1 MAYDIDY
8 IRSQFPILD
17 QQVHGRP
24 LVYLDNAATAQ
35 KPKAV
40 VDAISHYY
48 YNDNANVHRGVHT
61 LSQRATD
68 AMEAVREQV
77 REHIGARE
85 SAEIIFTRGI
95 TDSINTVAFGMG
107 ALIKPQQNVVITALE
122 HHSNIVPWQMLC
134 ESTGATLR
142 YIPIN
147 EKGELVLHSLEEI
160 IDEQTAMVAFNHISN
175 SLGTINPVSTILA
188 RAKAVGAWTLVDG
201 AQSGPHAKVDVQEW
215 DVDFFTLASHKMYG
229 PTGLGVLYGKRGRLE
244 ALPPYQGG
252 GEMIA
257 TVTLEK
263 STYAAIPHKFE
274 AGTPHIEGVIGFGAA
289 LKFMNSIGIEA
300 IAKHEAE
307 LLDYATESL
316 SSIEGFRIIGTADHK
331 ASVLSFLVD
340 GTHPY
345 DLGVLLDQQGI
356 AVRTGQHCTQP
367 IMDQFCIA
375 GTARASFAMYNTKE
389 EIDLFK
395 AALERA
401 VNMLR

>member
-77 REHIGARE
+77 REHIGACE

-107 ALIKPQQNVVITALE
+107 ALIKPHQNVVITALE

-134 ESTGATLR
+134 ERTGATLR

-147 EKGELVLHSLEEI
+147 EKGELVLHSFEEI
-160 IDEQTAMVAFNHISN
+160 IDEHTAMVAFNHISN

-229 PTGLGVLYGKRGRLE
+229 PTGLGVLYGKRERLE

>member
-68 AMEAVREQV
+68 AMEAVRDQV

-107 ALIKPQQNVVITALE
+107 ALIKPHQNVVITALE

-134 ESTGATLR
+134 ERTGATLR

-160 IDEQTAMVAFNHISN
+160 IDEHTAMVAFNHISN

-229 PTGLGVLYGKRGRLE
+229 PTGLGVLYGKRERLE

>member
-107 ALIKPQQNVVITALE
+107 ALIKPHQNVVITALE

-134 ESTGATLR
+134 ERTGATLR

-160 IDEQTAMVAFNHISN
+160 IDEHTAMVAFNHISN

-229 PTGLGVLYGKRGRLE
+229 PTGLGVLYGKRERLE

-263 STYAAIPHKFE
+263 STYAEIPHKFE

>member
-68 AMEAVREQV
+68 AMESVREQV

-85 SAEIIFTRGI
+85 AAEIIFTRGI

-107 ALIKPQQNVVITALE
+107 ALIKPHQNVVITALE

-134 ESTGATLR
+134 ERTGATLR

-147 EKGELVLHSLEEI
+147 EKGELVLHTLDEI
-160 IDEQTAMVAFNHISN
+160 IDEHTAMVAFNHISN

-201 AQSGPHAKVDVQEW
+201 AQSGPHAQVDVQEW

-229 PTGLGVLYGKRGRLE
+229 PTGLGVLYGKRERLE

-300 IAKHEAE
+300 IAKHESE

-316 SSIEGFRIIGTADHK
+316 SSIEGFRIIGAADHK

-389 EIDLFK
+389 EIDLFR

>member
-1 MAYDIDY
+1 MAYDVQY

-17 QQVHGRP
+17 QQIHGRP

-35 KPKAV
+35 KPIAV
-40 VDAISHYY
+40 VDAIRDYY
-48 YNDNANVHRGVHT
+48 FKDNANVHRGVHT

-77 REHIGARE
+77 RAHIGARE
-85 SAEIIFTRGI
+85 VAEIIFTRGL
-95 TDSINTVAFGMG
+95 TDSINTIAFGMG
-107 ALIKPQQNVVITALE
+107 AIATPEHNIVITALE

-134 ESTGATLR
+134 QRTGATLR
-142 YIPIN
+142 FIPIN
-147 EKGELVLHSLEEI
+147 DKGELILDQLEQL
-160 IDEQTAMVAFNHISN
+160 IDEKTAMVAFNHISN
-175 SLGTINPVSTILA
+175 ALGTVNPVHTILE

-201 AQSGPHAKVDVQEW
+201 AQSGPHARVNVQDW

-229 PTGLGVLYGKRGRLE
+229 PTGLGVLYGKRERLE
-244 ALPPYQGG
+244 VLPPYQGG

-263 STYAAIPHKFE
+263 STYADIPHKFE
-274 AGTPHIEGVIGFGAA
+274 AGTPHIEGIIGFGAA
-289 LKFMNSIGIEA
+289 LNYINSVGIEA
-300 IAKHEAE
+300 IAAHEAA
-307 LLDYATESL
+307 LLDYATKTL
-316 SSIEGFRIIGTADHK
+316 STIDGFRIIGTATKK
-331 ASVLSFLVD
+331 ASVISFLVD

-375 GTARASFAMYNTKE
+375 GTARASFAMYNTFE

-401 VNMLR
+401 VTMLR